1 MTQPDDI
8 PERLDA
14 GDAAVHRGVSYNE
27 LHAVVVGSVLGVLA
41 GRLNKPGVTLAL
53 AVGFVV
59 PWPRGIGLK
68 TLAREPWYT
77 LGAYLIGV
85 LTMTGIQDP

>member
-1 MTQPDDI
+1 MAQPNGT

-14 GDAAVHRGVSYNE
+14 GDAAVYQHLTYNE

-53 AVGFVV
+53 AVAFVV
-59 PWPRGIGLK
+59 PWPEGIGLK
-68 TLAREPWYT
+68 TVAREPWYT

-85 LTMTGIQDP
+85 VAITRTRNP